1 MTTLPAESHPGARQA
16 QACVVKLAGSRFVNL
31 ARRLGITNYVTKPVD
46 EGAFV
51 RLVVSLTGRGA
62 GLERTEARS

>member
-1 MTTLPAESHPGARQA
+1 MTTRPAELHPGARQA
-16 QACVVKLAGSRFVNL
+16 QACLVKLAGSRLVNL
-31 ARRLGITNYVTKPVD
+31 ARRLGITHYVTKPVD

-51 RLVVSLTGRGA
+51 RLIVPLTARRA